1 MSLSY
6 SVSSSRF
13 RSLFSKMGRIPP
25 VVSFGATALVFGWLI
40 SLQWQGYQYAKDDA
54 NLRRLNDLVSSYTTN
69 IGKQPDANLI
79 DLYSSGLT
87 QQRLQPTP
95 FGGYYR
101 YDKRTGTVYNPKRA
115 ESRPTSSSTA
125 LSGMR

>member
-1 MSLSY
+1 
-6 SVSSSRF
+6 
-13 RSLFSKMGRIPP
+13 MGRIPP

-40 SLQWQGYQYAKDDA
+40 SLQWQGYQYAKDEA

>member
-1 MSLSY
+1 
-6 SVSSSRF
+6 
-13 RSLFSKMGRIPP
+13 MGRIPP
-25 VVSFGATALVFGWLI
+25 VVSFGATSLVFGWLI